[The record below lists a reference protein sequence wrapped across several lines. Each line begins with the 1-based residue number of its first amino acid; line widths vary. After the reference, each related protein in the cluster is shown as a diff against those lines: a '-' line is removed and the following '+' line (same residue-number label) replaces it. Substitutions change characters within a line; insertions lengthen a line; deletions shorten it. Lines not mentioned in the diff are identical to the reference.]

1 MKTFL
6 FAALSLVSGFGKDQ
20 EEESLHNLE
29 IEKSSEY
36 MIEGRFQN
44 INNLFTLAVT
54 ATGTEDYLYTFD
66 MDADSTKAYKAKT
79 EIPLSD
85 IKDGDTL
92 RITYDGTVSLEYPPK
107 LNNVSK
113 IEIVDDE
120 TTTTPEKEDKEKAGN
135 L

>member
-20 EEESLHNLE
+20 EENESLHNLE

-36 MIEGRFQN
+36 MIEGRYQN

-66 MDADSTKAYKAKT
+66 VDPKNTHAYRKK
-79 EIPLSD
+79 EEVRLSD

-107 LNNVSK
+107 LNNVTK
-113 IEIVDDE
+113 IEIVDDVQTDE
-120 TTTTPEKEDKEKAGN
+120 NQKKEAAPAK
-135 L
+135 